1 MADPSVVIEADNPFG
16 LSANFKPQSG
26 TLTVTKEEKLAK
38 DEFGNGSC
46 TQTTGDMTEVS
57 QSYKYCGSDFMTDIG
72 THLTEFGNAD
82 GTPAQVI
89 TSLAISMTAADYA
102 TIDVTGHNHTTNSHV
117 AGLTLGYSDV
127 SGALPDGIGESFE
140 AWNGFGV
147 PDFELTV
154 GADAAPTGA
163 TITFTM
169 DHKDTE
175 DEEGNHFV
183 GKNISPKAE
192 LSMDFSGIPT
202 SNTLSAIETDLS
214 APVDAPTW
222 NALTDDTNNSN
233 EEFDTF
239 ALTASA
245 PLFKLAIV

>member
-1 MADPSVVIEADNPFG
+1 MADAIVTIEADNPFG
-16 LSANFKPQSG
+16 LSANFQPQSG

-46 TQTTGDMTEVS
+46 TQTTGDMVEVS
-57 QSYKYCGSDFMTDIG
+57 QSYKYCGSAFISDLG
-72 THLTEFGNAD
+72 ENLTEFGNLS
-82 GTPAQVI
+82 GTYVV

-127 SGALPDGIGESFE
+127 SGALPDGVGESFE
-140 AWNGFGV
+140 NWNGFGV

-154 GADAAPTGA
+154 GADAAPTGS

-169 DHKDTE
+169 DHKDAE
-175 DEEGNHFV
+175 DEQGNHFT

-214 APVDAPTW
+214 APVDAPVW
-222 NALTDDTNNSN
+222 NALTNDTNNSN

-239 ALTASA
+239 ALSASA
-245 PLFKLAIV
+245 PLFKLATA